1 MREGTRV
8 QIQVLRM
15 ESDSRDVD
23 ILAAVAKARGC
34 VMKGGEADLD
44 KAARLLLEDF
54 RSLRLGCLSLETPE
68 DWETGTGQN

>member
-1 MREGTRV
+1 
-8 QIQVLRM
+8 
-15 ESDSRDVD
+15 
-23 ILAAVAKARGC
+23 
-34 VMKGGEADLD
+34 LD